1 MIVFFKKYTKD
12 DQEKKRKEIN
22 QDYWQN
28 YNILVNTKITHTSGC
43 LKPSWENFSNLVF

>member
-28 YNILVNTKITHTSGC
+28 YNYFGQHQDHSHVWMFEAIVGK
-43 LKPSWENFSNLVF
+43 FF